1 MNDFVDAK
9 QNNMPSSSDECDAIS
24 VDEVSTISPHTID
37 DYDDDSN
44 RLYSHYY
51 LRRRYRTFLRIF
63 TCISIGC
70 WLLLVVIFF
79 LYSGNIRRDN
89 VRNVGMESNDALN
102 PIDENSQSSSSS
114 NNGTIVVEF
123 TVANLNTN
131 AVNCTVI
138 NRELQCIP
146 FHNNATNKFR
156 IRLHPDW
163 APIGVDRFMYL
174 AHSNFWTGVRIFR
187 IVPNFVSQF
196 GISSYPNEG
205 WSDVETLLDDPPR
218 LSISNTIGTVTF
230 ATISGP
236 NTRTTQVF
244 INTANNEYL
253 DNQGFTPIGEVIM
266 AGDGYGGMDV
276 VQEFYSGYGERP
288 DQNKIKT
295 IGEEY
300 LIQEFPLLSYL
311 VSAEVVSN

>member
-1 MNDFVDAK
+1 
-9 QNNMPSSSDECDAIS
+9 
-24 VDEVSTISPHTID
+24 
-37 DYDDDSN
+37 
-44 RLYSHYY
+44 
-51 LRRRYRTFLRIF
+51 
-63 TCISIGC
+63 
-70 WLLLVVIFF
+70 
-79 LYSGNIRRDN
+79 
-89 VRNVGMESNDALN
+89 
-102 PIDENSQSSSSS
+102 
-114 NNGTIVVEF
+114 
-123 TVANLNTN
+123 
-131 AVNCTVI
+131 
-138 NRELQCIP
+138 
-146 FHNNATNKFR
+146 
-156 IRLHPDW
+156 
-163 APIGVDRFMYL
+163 MYL

-288 DQNKIKT
+288 DQKKIKT
-295 IGEEY
+295 FGEEY